1 MFVFSYCSNPY
12 MCYASKYKQCLLNWQ
27 NKKRVF
33 PLSAIFSFQTPKKT
47 LCKGHLHTRRARNFI
62 NMAYFRKK
70 DACFFI
76 LSPHG
81 EKYMACRKK
90 HKAHILKYKPYIL
103 KYMPYIFENLKH
115 MIHNN
120 LHSSSIFLSSF

>member
-1 MFVFSYCSNPY
+1 M
-12 MCYASKYKQCLLNWQ
+12 
-27 NKKRVF
+27 
-33 PLSAIFSFQTPKKT
+33 
-47 LCKGHLHTRRARNFI
+47 HTRRARNFI

-120 LHSSSIFLSSF
+120 LHRPSIFLSSF

>member
-1 MFVFSYCSNPY
+1 MSYCVRFFLLLKSLHVLR
-12 MCYASKYKQCLLNWQ
+12 KQ
-27 NKKRVF
+27 
-33 PLSAIFSFQTPKKT
+33 
-47 LCKGHLHTRRARNFI
+47 TRRARNFI